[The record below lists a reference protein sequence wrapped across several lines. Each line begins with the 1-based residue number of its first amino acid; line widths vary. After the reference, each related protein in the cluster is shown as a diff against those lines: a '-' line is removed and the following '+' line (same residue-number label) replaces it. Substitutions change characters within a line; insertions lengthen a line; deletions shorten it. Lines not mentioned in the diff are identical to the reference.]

1 MARKYEDIER
11 EIRRIEGQ
19 LLVAKQICRENLK
32 EINHLKKQQ
41 ENDSILEQ
49 TNHLLS
55 LKSLNSRQQ
64 ADQFNDLLRLVY
76 EQQANSLEKTI
87 QAEEKN
93 ADENALLVDLS
104 SNITEL
110 ESLFDYAKTLLT
122 QPVTSIHMLNNT
134 LPLHDIT
141 TDLSTTRRLS
151 TNSIQIT
158 DLQQR
163 VDLMHQRLTNL
174 DQCDDCLIHFFY
186 LCAFSMSD
194 YQNIDWQKS
203 MTFAF
208 TSGGLFGY
216 LLRSIRPIAIF
227 TSVAAGAALG
237 SLVTYR
243 YLDTE
248 QRLLPD
254 MNDVQANQPGHFEYF
269 QE

>member
-41 ENDSILEQ
+41 ENDPIVEQ

-55 LKSLNSRQQ
+55 LKSLNSDQH
-64 ADQFNDLLRLVY
+64 ADQFNNLVIH
-76 EQQANSLEKTI
+76 EQQATSSEKTI
-87 QAEEKN
+87 QTEEKN
-93 ADENALLVDLS
+93 ADENDLLVDLS

-163 VDLMHQRLTNL
+163 VDLMHQRLANL
-174 DQCDDCLIHFFY
+174 DQCDDCL
-186 LCAFSMSD
+186 
-194 YQNIDWQKS
+194 
-203 MTFAF
+203 
-208 TSGGLFGY
+208 
-216 LLRSIRPIAIF
+216 
-227 TSVAAGAALG
+227 
-237 SLVTYR
+237 
-243 YLDTE
+243 
-248 QRLLPD
+248 
-254 MNDVQANQPGHFEYF
+254 VQ
-269 QE
+269 